1 MALPADPAEML
12 DEFGSRYQLIAR
24 EISKAIIGQH
34 EVVDEVLIGLFTGT
48 HSLLIGVPGLAKTS
62 IVQAVADVL
71 DLKFK
76 RIQFTPDLMPSD
88 ITGTNVLR
96 PDASGGHEFSFVPG
110 PVFCNI
116 VLADEINRTPPKTQA
131 ALLESMQERQ
141 VSVGDETYPLPNPF
155 FVIATQNPIEHEG
168 TYPLPEA
175 QLDRFLF
182 SIKVDYPGSDE
193 EQEIYRFHMR
203 GRPVRLRPVLSREDV
218 LRMSETVRRV
228 VVGDHIVDYVNSLV
242 RATRPGAEG
251 SPPFVNEYI
260 AWGVGTRGG
269 IFLLTAA
276 RAWAAMDGRLNVSI
290 DDIRKVAY
298 PCLRHRLGLNFRSET
313 EGIDADELIRRL
325 VDVVPAPGANL

>member
-1 MALPADPAEML
+1 MA
-12 DEFGSRYQLIAR
+12 S
-24 EISKAIIGQH
+24 EISKVIIGQK
-34 EVVDEVLIGLFTGT
+34 EVIDQVLIGLFTGT

-62 IVQAVADVL
+62 IVQSVADVL

-96 PDASGGHEFSFVPG
+96 PEAAEQKFTFVPG
-110 PVFCNI
+110 PVFANI
-116 VLADEINRTPPKTQA
+116 ILADEINRTPPKTQA
-131 ALLESMQERQ
+131 ALLEAMQERQ

-203 GRPVRLRPVLSREDV
+203 GRPVRLRPALSRENV
-218 LRMSETVRRV
+218 LRMQETVRRV
-228 VVGDHIVDYVNSLV
+228 VVGDHVVAYVNSLV
-242 RATRPGAEG
+242 RATRPGGDAA
-251 SPPFVNEYI
+251 PPFIGEYVS
-260 AWGVGTRGG
+260 WGVGTRGG
-269 IFLLTAA
+269 IYLLTAA
-276 RAWAAMDGRLNVSI
+276 RAWAAMDGRLNASI
-290 DDIRKVAY
+290 DDVRKIAC
-298 PCLRHRLGLNFRSET
+298 PCLRHRMGLNFRAET
-313 EGIDADELIRRL
+313 EGVDADELIRRL
-325 VDVVPAPGANL
+325 VEAVPAPGEKV